1 MIVWPGVTFTENPYE
16 PLVVF
21 VMQLVVDVGIVGDV
35 VMQAPVMGAPAESRT
50 VPVIVIDGLALEL
63 GAGVGVCGGSVRTGV
78 ATLDG
83 DVGTTVRAGDGD
95 PDAGS

>member
-1 MIVWPGVTFTENPYE
+1 MIVWPGAAFTENPYE
-16 PLVVF
+16 PFVVF

-35 VMQAPVMGAPAESRT
+35 VTQAPVTGAPAESRT

-63 GAGVGVCGGSVRTGV
+63 GVGVGVCGGSVFTGV
-78 ATLDG
+78 GAT
-83 DVGTTVRAGDGD
+83 VGATVRAGVGD